1 MIFKTGVGA
10 WTVYAIED
18 GWFFR
23 DPVDMFPGSDP
34 DAWTPD
40 LLAEG
45 RLRISAGCFL
55 LAGKGDLVL
64 IDSGFGAG
72 AEPFS
77 PDGEVGRLPAALA
90 RLRVDPGEIGTILH
104 THLHPDHIGG
114 DVTSEGKLA
123 FPSATVVAHSRE
135 VDYWTEDDRLGS
147 RSHLTFQPVLDS
159 GRVRTLDRDTEVVAG
174 LTMIETFGHTPGH
187 MSVLVSSRR
196 QRHLIVTGDVT
207 HHPLQVRHPDWG
219 IAADV
224 DRSAGIVTR
233 KALFARIVDEG
244 LIMAAGHYPRP
255 GFGHIISE
263 DGREAFAHAAVGV
276 ID

>member
-1 MIFKTGVGA
+1 
-10 WTVYAIED
+10 
-18 GWFFR
+18 
-23 DPVDMFPGSDP
+23 
-34 DAWTPD
+34 
-40 LLAEG
+40 
-45 RLRISAGCFL
+45 
-55 LAGKGDLVL
+55 
-64 IDSGFGAG
+64 
-72 AEPFS
+72 
-77 PDGEVGRLPAALA
+77 
-90 RLRVDPGEIGTILH
+90 
-104 THLHPDHIGG
+104 
-114 DVTSEGKLA
+114 VTSEGKLA